1 MAVPLEVLL
10 AIIGVSAVASW
21 LATPVMR
28 WIAVNTALFD
38 MPDVRKVHAT
48 PTPLLGGGALYGGFV
63 IGVGTTL
70 IWNGQART
78 LLHGMWPWLLV
89 ACTIV
94 IIAGLWD
101 DVRHWSAW
109 WKLGWQVAVAALL
122 WWRGIRME
130 VITNP
135 LHGTAFTLPPW
146 VSCLVTV
153 LWIVSL
159 INAINLIDGLDGL
172 AVGTST
178 IVALFLLSIACRLG
192 NVKSAYLLA
201 GVVGTCVGFLPYNW
215 PPAKIFMGDAGSQLL
230 GLLLAVAPLVE
241 FQYKAATTVAL
252 LIPLTTLAIPIS
264 DVALSIVRRL
274 QGHRSIFR
282 ADKQHL
288 HHRLLE
294 LGLSPRQVVVLLY
307 LVTAYLGIIATLF
320 VIIPEQHA
328 MILVVLL
335 GLGLFMGMRTMGFIE
350 RRLRYV
356 YLREAKRR
364 RMDQ

>member
-1 MAVPLEVLL
+1 MPFDVLL
-10 AIIGVSAVASW
+10 AILVVSAVVSA

-28 WIAVNTALFD
+28 RLAVNVALFD
-38 MPDVRKVHAT
+38 MPDLRKVHAT
-48 PTPLLGGGALYGGFV
+48 PTPLLGGGALYAGWMVGL
-63 IGVGTTL
+63 GTTL
-70 IWNGQART
+70 LWNGQART
-78 LLHGMWPWLLV
+78 LLHGMWPWLLLAATLV
-89 ACTIV
+89 F
-94 IIAGLWD
+94 IAGVWD
-101 DVRHWSAW
+101 DARQWSAW
-109 WKLGWQVAVAALL
+109 WKLCWQVTAALLL
-122 WWRGIRME
+122 WWRGVRMD

-135 LHGTAFTLPPW
+135 VHGTEFTLPCW
-146 VSCLVTV
+146 VSVLVTV
-153 LWIVSL
+153 VWIVSI
-159 INAINLIDGLDGL
+159 INAVNLIDGLDGL
-172 AVGTST
+172 AVGTSA
-178 IVALFLLSIACRLG
+178 IVALVLLSIACRLG

-201 GVVGTCVGFLPYNW
+201 GVVGACLGFLPYNW

-252 LIPLTTLAIPIS
+252 MIPLTTLAIPIS

-274 QGHRSIFR
+274 QGRRSIFR

-294 LGLSPRQVVVLLY
+294 LGLSQRQVVILLC
-307 LVTAYLGIIATLF
+307 LVTAYLGVIATLF

-335 GLGLFMGMRTMGFIE
+335 GLGLFIGMRTMGFIE
-350 RRLRYV
+350 RRLRFV

-364 RMDQ
+364 RMEP